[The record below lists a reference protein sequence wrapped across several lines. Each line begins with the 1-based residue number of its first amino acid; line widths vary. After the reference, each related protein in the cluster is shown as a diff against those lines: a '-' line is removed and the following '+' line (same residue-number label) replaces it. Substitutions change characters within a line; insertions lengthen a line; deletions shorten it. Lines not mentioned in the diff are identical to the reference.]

1 MLLERWISLSVWS
14 FAGWILLTWSPFTLE
29 QELFGAGFAMLV
41 AGLLVSFGDV
51 ARPWRLLDPRRLL
64 VLGRLGA
71 TVLVRIVAANISL
84 ARRILSPSRP
94 LASGMVI
101 VPTELRSEGAL
112 TAAGLLTSVIVDNQ
126 IVDFDLARDQL
137 QYHAVEV
144 RTGAPQAR
152 REAINGPLERLVRRL
167 LGGDR

>member
-1 MLLERWISLSVWS
+1 VLLERWISLSVWS

-41 AGLLVSFGDV
+41 AALLVSFGGV

-64 VLGRLGA
+64 VLGGLGA
-71 TVLVRIVAANISL
+71 IVLVRIVAANISL

-112 TAAGLLTSVIVDNQ
+112 TATGLLTSVIVDNQ

-144 RTGAPQAR
+144 PSGAPQAR

-167 LGGDR
+167 LGGHR